1 MKNMKL
7 TFIFITLIGITQ
19 TAISQNKVA
28 IIGGGMAGVAAAYYI
43 NKYDP
48 NAQITLF
55 EKEHALG
62 GNAQSVKIENF
73 GKDVMVDLGP
83 QYFTK
88 GPWDDYILFLD
99 QTIGMHTIQ
108 TESMPGTLIIN
119 QPNEQ
124 KNILVTPLKAN
135 FRGEKLSNLLKIKR
149 FNTEAYKV
157 YKNPTKWRTT
167 RIEDWV
173 NTLNFDE
180 SYKSEDI
187 YPFLAA
193 SLGTTISEI
202 RDASTYEIVSLFAF
216 RKPKISNEF
225 QIMTEGMGS
234 LIQSY
239 TETPSIFQ

>member
-1 MKNMKL
+1 
-7 TFIFITLIGITQ
+7 
-19 TAISQNKVA
+19 
-28 IIGGGMAGVAAAYYI
+28 
-43 NKYDP
+43 
-48 NAQITLF
+48 
-55 EKEHALG
+55 
-62 GNAQSVKIENF
+62 
-73 GKDVMVDLGP
+73 
-83 QYFTK
+83 
-88 GPWDDYILFLD
+88 
-99 QTIGMHTIQ
+99 
-108 TESMPGTLIIN
+108 
-119 QPNEQ
+119 
-124 KNILVTPLKAN
+124 
-135 FRGEKLSNLLKIKR
+135 KR